1 MGGGGKLQKH
11 HYTIRLFLQKMRALF
26 MKARCRNAGYNP
38 LCTPLLPNEVEDYEA
53 KKGIKER
60 RGDATWLMTH
70 GDRPHHTL
78 GLPKANEPLPSKN
91 KHAPPSGIRPPHQRK
106 GDLWCYFSKGAFGAS
121 IY

>member
-1 MGGGGKLQKH
+1 
-11 HYTIRLFLQKMRALF
+11 MRALF

-91 KHAPPSGIRPPHQRK
+91 KHTPPSGTRPPHQPRGPPFGVIFLK
-106 GDLWCYFSKGAFGAS
+106 APCAPVYSNFEGECVSKKNRECCS
-121 IY
+121 VLK